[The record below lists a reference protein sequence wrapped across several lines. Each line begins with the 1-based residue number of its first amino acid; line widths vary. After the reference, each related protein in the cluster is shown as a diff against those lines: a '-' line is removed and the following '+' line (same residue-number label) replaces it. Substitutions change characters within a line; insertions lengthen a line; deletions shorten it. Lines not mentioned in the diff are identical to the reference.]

1 MTIREQLATP
11 VRGRGIVTDVLV
23 IAGATAL
30 CRLFGLFRDVVIA
43 NRFGASAAYDA
54 YLIAFFV
61 PNMLR
66 QLLAEG
72 ALSTAFVPIYTGYLA
87 EDRAAADRFASA
99 TLSLALLLFPL
110 SIGLGIYLTPGYLP
124 FLASGFGPEKLR
136 LAVALTRITLPF
148 IGLVGLA
155 AILMGVLNGQR
166 RFLAP
171 ALAPVLFDLGLIVGA
186 WPLAAHLS
194 QSTYGLA
201 LGVLLG
207 GLGMLLFQLAFLRG
221 KLRFSF
227 KLTLRHEG
235 LRQLGRMMLPAVLG
249 LAGVQVSL
257 MVDNKLASH
266 LGDGAISS
274 LQYAIRLFQLPLGVF
289 AISIA
294 NALLPRLSHR
304 ATLQDAEGLTE
315 TLQRGILLGAFILLP
330 ATAGL
335 YAIGRPTIQLLFEH
349 GRFLPQDT
357 ARTLAALNFYLI
369 GLTAYGLVYLL
380 TRAFYALRD
389 TKTPVITGLVG
400 VALNVTLD
408 YSLYRSLGVSGLAL
422 ATSIAGLVNMG
433 LLAWALER
441 RLGRRLLAPLAG
453 ELGRMAL
460 GAGLMGALVFLFYH
474 ELALFLESRLLLV
487 ALPTLLGLLTYYLL
501 SRLGGLFRV
510 LRASGAGD

>member
-1 MTIREQLATP
+1 MTIREQLARR
-11 VRGRGIVTDVLV
+11 VRTRGIVTDVLV

-30 CRLFGLFRDVVIA
+30 CRVFGLFRDVVIA

-87 EDRAAADRFASA
+87 EDRAEADRFASV
-99 TLSLALLLFPL
+99 TLSLAMLAFPL
-110 SIGLGIYLTPGYLP
+110 VIGLGIYLTPGYVP
-124 FLASGFGPEKLR
+124 FLASGFAPEKLR
-136 LAVALTRITLPF
+136 LAISLTRITLPF

-155 AILMGVLNGQR
+155 AIFMGILNGQR

-186 WPLAAHLS
+186 WPLAAHLA
-194 QSTYGLA
+194 QSSYGLA
-201 LGVLLG
+201 FGLLLG

-221 KLRFSF
+221 KVRFTF
-227 KLTLRHEG
+227 KLALHHEG
-235 LRQLGRMMLPAVLG
+235 LRQLARMMVPAVVG

-257 MVDNKLASH
+257 LVDNKLASH

-294 NALLPRLSHR
+294 NALLPRFSHR
-304 ATLQDAEGLTE
+304 AAREDLAGLTK
-315 TLQRGILLGAFILLP
+315 TLQRGILLGAFILFP

-335 YAIGRPTIQLLFEH
+335 YAIGRPTIRLLFEH
-349 GRFLPQDT
+349 GQFLPQDT
-357 ARTLAALNFYLI
+357 TRTLAALNFYLI
-369 GLTAYGLVYLL
+369 GLAAYGLVYLL

-389 TKTPVITGLVG
+389 TRTPVLLGLVG
-400 VALNVTLD
+400 VAVNVVLD
-408 YSLYRSLGVSGLAL
+408 YALCRPLGVRGLAL
-422 ATSIAGLVNMG
+422 ATSIAGLVNMA
-433 LLAWALER
+433 LLARALQR
-441 RLGRRLLAPLAG
+441 RLGTGLIGPLRAELAK
-453 ELGRMAL
+453 MAL
-460 GAGLMGALVFLFYH
+460 GAALMGGLAFLFYRG
-474 ELALFLESRLLLV
+474 LAMAVESRFLLV
-487 ALPTLLGLLTYYLL
+487 ALPALLGLTAYYLL
-501 SRLGGLFRV
+501 AQLGGFFRV
-510 LRASGAGD
+510 VRDGWAGD